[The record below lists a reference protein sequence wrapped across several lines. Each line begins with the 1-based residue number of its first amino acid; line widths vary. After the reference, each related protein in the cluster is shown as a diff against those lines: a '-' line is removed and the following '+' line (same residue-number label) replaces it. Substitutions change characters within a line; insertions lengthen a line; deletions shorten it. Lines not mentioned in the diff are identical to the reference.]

1 MIDEEGNQRAQ
12 TAGEA
17 IELSNYTSALLE
29 ALHSIPKRK
38 IHTDQS
44 PIVVSRTVSFFAI
57 VYEKIRNAVEFREEH
72 LVRRAA
78 IERILARRLSLNPEG
93 KGEAENLLR
102 ELLWAR
108 YLPVDSISVADM
120 DRCQAIIDK
129 YLYLKRKVIMGR
141 DTKTRERLAEH
152 IKDYMSC
159 ELEEQLNLEDTAR
172 KSAYLHFFFQVLK
185 NKVEVKD
192 VQKDTGESYFY
203 VASEYAFAK
212 NDLSYIR
219 YHLFQLFY
227 EPLHTMPQAKID
239 EIGKKFVEL
248 TLKIDQIIKNPYI
261 EKLVRFAKKQV
272 PPFRI
277 LFTITD
283 RYPKEVNKL
292 LVDTN
297 ELWNK
302 VESLCREKYQATG
315 NKVRTAAVRSIIYI
329 FLTKAIFALI
339 LEYPLSLYLY
349 GEVHYIPL
357 VINTIFPPM
366 FMGLLVSFVHIPDER
381 NTKKIYERIIDIL
394 NRDPSFETTKKVVAQ
409 KSRVKRPLL
418 LLGFTIFYLL
428 TFGITFLLIYW
439 VLDLLHFNIIG
450 KTVFII
456 FISMV
461 AFFGY
466 RIQQTTKEY
475 TLDEKQ
481 GILSPFIDFFFVPI
495 LFVGKFLSSE
505 VAKLNVFILF
515 FDFLIEA
522 PFKLISEI
530 VEEWITFVRQ
540 RKEEIM

>member
-1 MIDEEGNQRAQ
+1 MAEERDIK
-12 TAGEA
+12 TETTGEP
-17 IELSNYTSALLE
+17 IELSNYTEALLE
-29 ALHSIPKRK
+29 ALTSIPKKRV
-38 IHTDQS
+38 HTDQS
-44 PIVVSRTVSFFAI
+44 PIIVSRTVSFFAI

-78 IERILARRLSLNPEG
+78 IERILSRRLSLNPEG
-93 KGEAENLLR
+93 RGEAENLLR

-108 YLPVDSISVADM
+108 YLPVDSISVDDM
-120 DRCQAIIDK
+120 SRCQAIIDT
-129 YLYLKRKVIMGR
+129 YLYLKRKAIIGR
-141 DTKTRERLAEH
+141 DNKTRERLAEH
-152 IKDYMSC
+152 IKDYMTC
-159 ELEEQLNLEDTAR
+159 ELEEQLNPEDTAR

-192 VQKDTGESYFY
+192 VEGDIGESYFY
-203 VASEYAFAK
+203 VASEYAYAK
-212 NDLSYIR
+212 NDVSYIR

-227 EPLHTMPQAKID
+227 EPLHTMPQEKID
-239 EIGKKFVEL
+239 EIAKKFVEM
-248 TLKIDQIIKNPYI
+248 TQKIDTIIKNPYI

-277 LFTITD
+277 FFTITD
-283 RYPKEVNKL
+283 RYSREVKKI
-292 LVDTN
+292 VSDSN
-297 ELWNK
+297 ELWSK
-302 VESLCREKYQATG
+302 VESICREKYQETG

-357 VINTIFPPM
+357 TINTIFPPI
-366 FMGLLVSFVHIPDER
+366 FMGLLVAFVHIPDEK

-418 LLGFTIFYLL
+418 LLGFTVFYLL
-428 TFGITFLLIYW
+428 TFGITFLVIYW
-439 VLDLLHFNIIG
+439 VLGLLNFNIIG
-450 KTVFII
+450 KTVFVF
-456 FISMV
+456 FISLV

-481 GILSPFIDFFFVPI
+481 GILAPFIDFFFLPI
-495 LFVGKFLSSE
+495 LFVGKFLSTE
-505 VAKLNVFILF
+505 VAKLNVLILF